1 MGKGGRERKGE
12 CRREAMG
19 AGKGPRRED
28 FPCNFFYTKDKARP
42 GEGNGFP
49 GGASGEEPACHAGDL
64 RDADLIPEWGRSPG
78 GGHGNPLQ
86 CCCLETPVGRGAW
99 RVTVHGVAK
108 LDTPE

>member
-1 MGKGGRERKGE
+1 
-12 CRREAMG
+12 MG

-49 GGASGEEPACHAGDL
+49 GGASGEVPACHAGDL

-78 GGHGNPLQ
+78 GGHGKPFQ
-86 CCCLETPVGRGAW
+86 YSCLENPMSREA
-99 RVTVHGVAK
+99 
-108 LDTPE
+108 D